1 MASAALDVE
10 TESPCQHEEKRGSKE
25 EKRLGGGFGTSE
37 ARPKLK
43 ARRERGPVK
52 IFGQRRPWRLR
63 YNIIFY
69 DGPTPARG
77 RTKHPSHLSELEATE
92 VRC

>member
-1 MASAALDVE
+1 MASAALEVE

-43 ARRERGPVK
+43 ARRERGPPPGENFWSDEALEVT
-52 IFGQRRPWRLR
+52 IQCYFLR
-63 YNIIFY
+63 WAYVIPGKN
-69 DGPTPARG
+69 DT
-77 RTKHPSHLSELEATE
+77 S
-92 VRC
+92 